1 MPAFRV
7 LRLLIARGLELSM
20 SLVECTMEHWPAVIV
35 ASIVGAL
42 TATVVAAATISLD
55 RHVYKPPGTNS
66 APAIAHR

>member
-1 MPAFRV
+1 VPASRV
-7 LRLLIARGLELSM
+7 LRLLLAIGLELSTP
-20 SLVECTMEHWPAVIV
+20 LVECTVEHWPAVVV
-35 ASIVGAL
+35 ACIVGAL

>member
-1 MPAFRV
+1 MSV
-7 LRLLIARGLELSM
+7 VELT
-20 SLVECTMEHWPAVIV
+20 VEHWPAVIV

-42 TATVVAAATISLD
+42 TASVVAAATISLD